1 MKVTK
6 VNEYEAGYPRKNGVA
21 ARVGAL
27 AAAALIAG
35 ASAGCRSP
43 KPTISGA
50 PAVDPTPEITEEVVL
65 DGDVAVEETPIVSE
79 VPDIM
84 GEIMPD
90 PGSIE
95 EPEEGGD
102 SK

>member
-1 MKVTK
+1 MNKRLLILMASMLLCGAVSAQAHF
-6 VNEYEAGYPRKNGVA
+6 EADAHAHDNNMPVVA
-21 ARVGAL
+21 Q
-27 AAAALIAG
+27 
-35 ASAGCRSP
+35 
-43 KPTISGA
+43 
-50 PAVDPTPEITEEVVL
+50 VVL

>member
-1 MKVTK
+1 MKLTK
-6 VNEYEAGYPRKNGVA
+6 VNEYEPGYPRKNGIA

-43 KPTISGA
+43 KPAISGA

-65 DGDVAVEETPIVSE
+65 DGDVAVDETPIATSD
-79 VPDIM
+79 PNIS
-84 GEIMPD
+84 GEMLPD

-102 SK
+102 GK